1 MESSIR
7 DGIFDILAYHKV
19 VQFVSNRMSLV
30 KYHII
35 VQNVHVQT
43 KNKSENSKDSSYEK
57 SDRYSITSLT
67 QENVTFWRITAKRIE
82 QISEPRAGNK
92 SLRENS
98 SDNGDRGVKFT
109 T

>member
-1 MESSIR
+1 VAVQQVGWKRGADRTEREMESSIR

-67 QENVTFWRITAKRIE
+67 QENVTF
-82 QISEPRAGNK
+82 
-92 SLRENS
+92 
-98 SDNGDRGVKFT
+98 
-109 T
+109 